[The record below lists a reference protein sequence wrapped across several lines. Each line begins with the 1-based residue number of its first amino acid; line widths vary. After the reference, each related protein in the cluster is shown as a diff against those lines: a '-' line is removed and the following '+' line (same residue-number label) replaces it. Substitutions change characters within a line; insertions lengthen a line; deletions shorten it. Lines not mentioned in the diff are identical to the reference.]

1 MKYKVFSE
9 KTKQELEIMI
19 EDLKAKLFTLRFKN
33 KTGQADQTHH
43 IKLLRRDIARALTA
57 LNNLKKGDN

>member
-9 KTKQELEIMI
+9 KSEQELKTLI

-43 IKLLRRDIARALTA
+43 IQAIRRDIARALTA
-57 LNNLKKGDN
+57 LNSLQKGDK

>member
-1 MKYKVFSE
+1 MNYKAFAGKSRE
-9 KTKQELEIMI
+9 ELQALI

-43 IKLLRRDIARALTA
+43 ITSIRKDIARALTA
-57 LNNLKKGDN
+57 LNALNKGDK